1 MIKKIL
7 KNKSFILFLLFLS
20 VFLIY
25 FSSGP
30 NQPTSHNYFV
40 LLAEAFSHGR
50 IYLTEAPSWLNELIP
65 LNGRYFVVY
74 PPMPAIILLPF
85 VFFFGPNFSQ
95 TLFSNF
101 IGALNIILLFLI
113 LDKLKIGKKT
123 QIWAT
128 ILFALGTN
136 HWFLASIGSAWYLA
150 HLMAV
155 FFLFLAIRETLT
167 SKRALLVGLFLGAA
181 FWSRLPT
188 ILAFPFFAVLLWPKK
203 KKNFKPLFKLSLG
216 VSFFICLNFLYN
228 FLRFQTIFDIGY
240 LLIPGV
246 LNEPWAKLGLFNLQY
261 LTRHLKIIFL
271 KMPLFSRWPP
281 YLKPSYEGLALW
293 LTTPAFIF
301 SLKAKLREK
310 IVWASWLVI
319 FLIALPNLTHST
331 VGFSQFGYRFAM
343 DFTPFLILLTALGI
357 KEKIRWYHQTLII
370 ISILINFW
378 GVIWINKFGWVGW

>member
-7 KNKSFILFLLFLS
+7 KNKIFVLFFLFLS

-30 NQPTSHNYFV
+30 SQPTSHNYFV

-65 LNGRYFVVY
+65 LNGKYFVVY

-85 VFFFGPNFSQ
+85 VFFFGSNFSQ

-101 IGALNIILLFLI
+101 IGALNIVFLFLI
-113 LDKLKIGKKT
+113 LGKLNISKKT
-123 QIWAT
+123 QIWIT
-128 ILFALGTN
+128 LLFALGTN
-136 HWFLASIGSAWYLA
+136 HWFLASVGSAWYLA

-167 SKRALLVGLFLGAA
+167 SKRPLLVGLFLGAA
-181 FWSRLPT
+181 YWSRLPT
-188 ILAFPFFAVLLWPKK
+188 ILAFPFFAILLWQR
-203 KKNFKPLFKLSLG
+203 KNFKSFLKFTLG
-216 VSFFICLNFLYN
+216 VSFFLCLNFLYN
-228 FLRFQTIFDIGY
+228 FVRFQTIFDVGY

-246 LNEPWAKLGLFNLQY
+246 LSETWTKLGLFNLQY
-261 LTRHLKIIFL
+261 LSRHLKIIFL
-271 KMPLFSRWPP
+271 KMPLFSRFPP
-281 YLKPSYEGLALW
+281 YFKPSYEGLALW

-301 SLKAKLREK
+301 ALKAKLREK
-310 IVWASWLVI
+310 IVWASWLAI
-319 FLIALPNLTHST
+319 LLIALPNLTHST

-357 KEKIRWYHQTLII
+357 KQKIRWHHQALII
-370 ISILINFW
+370 VAIFVNLW
-378 GVIWINKFGWVGW
+378 GVLWVNKFGWVGW